1 MKFHPLA
8 SLAKATATATALTLS
23 LTLGG
28 AGTAPARAAGDAVS
42 AAKAALAKAQAPA
55 RAWDGP
61 TGGPKAQSGKFV
73 VYVSTDQQNGGA
85 LGVGNGVVEA
95 AKAIGWRSQVID
107 GQGTV
112 SGQAAAINQAIALKP
127 DGIVLGGIDAAGQK
141 TAVDRAVALGI
152 KIVGWHAGPKPGPID
167 DPKLFTNI
175 ETRAEDT
182 ATTTANYVIATS
194 DGKANVVILTD
205 SQYAIAVLKA
215 KTMQK
220 VVQACGTCSVLDYVD
235 SPIAESSTRMP
246 QVTVSLKQRF
256 GTKMNWILAINDLY
270 FDFAAPALRSAGV
283 GPGGPPQFV
292 SAGDGSVSAYGRI
305 RKGEYQVATIPEPL
319 NLHGW
324 QAVDELNRAIAGQ
337 PPSGYVTAAHLVT
350 KSNISADGGPN
361 NIFDPEN
368 GYRDKYKAI
377 WGVK

>member
-1 MKFHPLA
+1 MPMNAGRVNRIWLSA
-8 SLAKATATATALTLS
+8 ALS
-23 LTLGG
+23 VAIAGG
-28 AGTAPARAAGDAVS
+28 AVAAPARAADDALA
-42 AAKAALAKAQAPA
+42 AAKAALAKAAAPDKT
-55 RAWDGP
+55 WDGP
-61 TGGPKAQSGKFV
+61 TTGPKAQAGKFI
-73 VYVSTDQQNGGA
+73 VYVSTDQKNGGA

-112 SGQAAAINQAIALKP
+112 SGQAAAINQAISLKP
-127 DGIVLGGIDAAGQK
+127 DGIILGGVDAAGQK
-141 TAVDRAVALGI
+141 TAVDRATSLGI
-152 KIVGWHAGPKPGPID
+152 KVIGWHAGPKPGPID

-182 ATTTANYVIATS
+182 AATTADYVIATA

-215 KTMQK
+215 KTMEK
-220 VVQACGTCSVLDYVD
+220 LVKSCTTCSVLDYVD

-256 GTKMNWILAINDLY
+256 GSKMNYILAINDLY
-270 FDFAAPALRSAGV
+270 FDFMAPALRSAGV

-292 SAGDGSVSAYGRI
+292 SAGDGSVAAYNRI
-305 RKGEYQVATIPEPL
+305 RSGQYQVATIPEPL

-324 QAVDELNRAIAGQ
+324 QIVDELNRAIAGK

-350 KSNISADGGPN
+350 KENIGSDGGPL

>member
-1 MKFHPLA
+1 MRMR
-8 SLAKATATATALTLS
+8 SSKAFGAVVAMAIALS
-23 LTLGG
+23 G
-28 AGTAPARAAGDAVS
+28 AGAAPVLAAGDAVVS
-42 AAKAALAKAQAPA
+42 AKAALAKAQAPA
-55 RAWDGP
+55 RTWDGP
-61 TGGPKAQSGKFV
+61 TGGPKAQAGKLV

-85 LGVGNGVVEA
+85 LGVGNGVAEA
-95 AKAIGWRSQVID
+95 AKAIGWRSQIID

-141 TAVDRAVALGI
+141 TAIERATSLGI
-152 KIVGWHAGPKPGPID
+152 KVVGWHAGPKPGPID

-175 ETRAEDT
+175 ETRAQDT

-220 VVQACGTCSVLDYVD
+220 VVQTCGTCSVLDYVD

-256 GTKMNWILAINDLY
+256 GPKLTWILAINDLY

-305 RKGEYQVATIPEPL
+305 RKGDYQVATIPEPL

-337 PPSGYVTAAHLVT
+337 PASGYVTAAHLVT
-350 KSNISADGGPN
+350 KQNITVDGGPN

>member
-1 MKFHPLA
+1 MKNGH
-8 SLAKATATATALTLS
+8 
-23 LTLGG
+23 
-28 AGTAPARAAGDAVS
+28 PARLAAVLGTSVLVACIGVTPPVFAAGDAVA

-55 RAWDGP
+55 RVWDGP
-61 TGGPKAQSGKFV
+61 TSGPKAQSAKFV

-141 TAVDRAVALGI
+141 TAIARAVGQGI
-152 KIVGWHAGPKPGPID
+152 KVVGWHAGPKPGPID
-167 DPKLFTNI
+167 EPKLFTNI

-182 ATTTANYVIATS
+182 AATTADYVIATS
-194 DGKANVVILTD
+194 DGKANAVILTD

-220 VVQACGTCSVLDYVD
+220 AVESCKTCSVLDYVD

-246 QVTVSLKQRF
+246 QVSVSLKQRF
-256 GTKMNWILAINDLY
+256 GAKLTWILAINDLY
-270 FDFAAPALRSAGV
+270 FDFAAPALRAAGV
-283 GPGGPPQFV
+283 GPDGPPQFV
-292 SAGDGSVSAYGRI
+292 SAGDGSISAYNRI

-324 QAVDELNRAIAGQ
+324 QAVDEINRALAGG

-350 KSNISADGGPN
+350 KENIASDGGPQ
-361 NIFDPEN
+361 NIFDPGN

>member
-1 MKFHPLA
+1 MKLRGPGRLA
-8 SLAKATATATALTLS
+8 ARIALGALVAATTAV
-23 LTLGG
+23 
-28 AGTAPARAAGDAVS
+28 PVRAADDAV
-42 AAKAALAKAQAPA
+42 AAARAALAKAAAPV
-55 RAWDGP
+55 RAWNGP
-61 TGGPKAQSGKFV
+61 GSGPKAQAGKFV

-95 AKAIGWRSQVID
+95 AKTIGWRSQVID

-112 SGQAAAINQAIALKP
+112 SGQAAAINGAIALKP
-127 DGIVLGGIDAAGQK
+127 DGIVLGGIDAVGQK
-141 TAVDRAVALGI
+141 TAVDRAVRLGI
-152 KIVGWHAGPKPGPID
+152 KVVGWHAGPKPGPID
-167 DPKLFTNI
+167 DPELFTNV

-182 ATTTANYVIATS
+182 AATTADYVIATS
-194 DGKANVVILTD
+194 GGKANAVILTD

-220 VVQACGTCSVLDYVD
+220 LIEGCKTCSILDYVD

-246 QVTVSLKQRF
+246 KVTLSLKGRF
-256 GTKMNWILAINDLY
+256 GPKLTWILAINDRY

-292 SAGDGSVSAYGRI
+292 SAGDGSSSAYNRI
-305 RKGEYQVATIPEPL
+305 RTGTYQVATIPEPL

-324 QAVDELNRAIAGQ
+324 QIVDELNRALAGQ

-350 KSNISADGGPN
+350 KQNIGTDGGPQ
-361 NIFDPEN
+361 NIFDPDN

-377 WGVK
+377 WGKMSAAR

>member
-1 MKFHPLA
+1 MRIGRPSRQA
-8 SLAKATATATALTLS
+8 AIIAL
-23 LTLGG
+23 G
-28 AGTAPARAAGDAVS
+28 ALISGTGAVPGRAAGDAVA
-42 AAKAALAKAQAPA
+42 AAKAALAKAAAPVK
-55 RAWDGP
+55 AWAGP
-61 TGGPKAQSGKFV
+61 TSGPKPQAGKFV
-73 VYVSTDQQNGGA
+73 VYVSTNQQNGGA

-95 AKAIGWRSQVID
+95 AKVIGWRSQVVD
-107 GQGTV
+107 GRGSV
-112 SGQAAAINQAIALKP
+112 SGQTAAINAAIALRP
-127 DGIVLGGIDAAGQK
+127 DGIVLGGIDAVGQK
-141 TAVDRAVALGI
+141 TAVDRAVNLGI
-152 KIVGWHAGPKPGPID
+152 KVVGWHAGPKPGPVD
-167 DPKLFTNI
+167 DPKLFTNV

-182 ATTTANYVIATS
+182 AATTANYVIATS
-194 DGKANVVILTD
+194 EGKANVVIVTD
-205 SQYAIAVLKA
+205 SQYTIAVLKA

-220 VVQACGTCSVLDYVD
+220 LIEGCKTCSVLDYVD

-256 GTKMNWILAINDLY
+256 GPKLTWILAINDLY

-292 SAGDGSVSAYGRI
+292 SAGDGSVSAYNRI
-305 RKGEYQVATIPEPL
+305 RTGAYQVATIPEPL

-324 QAVDELNRAIAGQ
+324 QIVDELNRAIAGQ

-350 KSNISADGGPN
+350 KQNIGGDGGPQ
-361 NIFDPEN
+361 NIFDPDN

>member
-1 MKFHPLA
+1 MTIGLRYA
-8 SLAKATATATALTLS
+8 GISLALGVLLATSAVLPA
-23 LTLGG
+23 G
-28 AGTAPARAAGDAVS
+28 AAEDAIA
-42 AAKAALAKAQAPA
+42 AAKAALAKSGAPVTK
-55 RAWDGP
+55 WDGP
-61 TGGPKAQSGKFV
+61 TTGPKAQAGKFI
-73 VYVSTDQQNGGA
+73 VYVSTNQQNGGA

-112 SGQAAAINQAIALKP
+112 SGQAAAIDQAIALKP
-127 DGIVLGGIDAAGQK
+127 DGIVLGGVDAAGQK
-141 TAVDRAVALGI
+141 TAIARAASLGI

-167 DPKLFTNI
+167 DPKVFTNI

-182 ATTTANYVIATS
+182 ATTTANYVIAKS

-220 VVQACGTCSVLDYVD
+220 VVEDCKTCSVLDYVD
-235 SPIAESSTRMP
+235 SPLAEASTRMP
-246 QVTVSLKQRF
+246 QVTISLKQRF
-256 GTKMNWILAINDLY
+256 GTKMNWILGINDLW
-270 FDFAAPALRSAGV
+270 FDFMAPALRSAGV

-305 RKGEYQVATIPEPL
+305 RDGQYQVATIPEPL

-324 QAVDELNRAIAGQ
+324 QAVDEVNRAIAGQ

-350 KSNISADGGPN
+350 KENIGVDGGAQ
-361 NIFDPEN
+361 NIFDPGN

>member
-1 MKFHPLA
+1 MKIGRPTRLA
-8 SLAKATATATALTLS
+8 AFIALGALIAGATA
-23 LTLGG
+23 G
-28 AGTAPARAAGDAVS
+28 PVRAADDALA
-42 AAKAALAKAQAPA
+42 AAKAALAKAAAPA

-61 TGGPKAQSGKFV
+61 TSGPKAQAGKFV

-127 DGIVLGGIDAAGQK
+127 DGIVLGGIDAVGQK
-141 TAVDRAVALGI
+141 TAVDRAVSLGI
-152 KIVGWHAGPKPGPID
+152 KVVGWHAGPKPGPLD
-167 DPKLFTNI
+167 DPKLFTNV

-182 ATTTANYVIATS
+182 AATTAHYVIATS
-194 DGKANVVILTD
+194 AGKANAVILTD

-220 VVQACGTCSVLDYVD
+220 LIEGCKTCSVLDYVD

-256 GTKMNWILAINDLY
+256 GPKLTWILAINDLY

-292 SAGDGSVSAYGRI
+292 SAGDGSISAYNRI
-305 RKGEYQVATIPEPL
+305 RTGAYQVATIPEPL

-324 QAVDELNRAIAGQ
+324 QIVDELNRAIAGQ

-350 KSNISADGGPN
+350 KQNIGSDGGPQ
-361 NIFDPEN
+361 NIFDPDN
-368 GYRDKYKAI
+368 GYRDKYKGI

>member
-1 MKFHPLA
+1 MKLVHSLRLGCLLLSGLLA
-8 SLAKATATATALTLS
+8 
-23 LTLGG
+23 GG
-28 AGTAPARAAGDAVS
+28 ITGAPASAAGDALA

-55 RAWDGP
+55 RKWDGP
-61 TGGPKAQSGKFV
+61 TSGPKAQTGKFI
-73 VYVSTDQQNGGA
+73 VYVSTDEKNGGA

-95 AKAIGWRSQVID
+95 AKAIGWRTQTID

-112 SGQAAAINQAIALKP
+112 SGQAAALNQAIALKP
-127 DGIVLGGIDAAGQK
+127 DGIVLGGIDALGQK
-141 TAVDRAVALGI
+141 TAIARATSLGI
-152 KIVGWHAGPKPGPID
+152 KVVGWHAGPKPGPID

-182 ATTTANYVIATS
+182 ATTTANYVIAVS
-194 DGKANVVILTD
+194 NGKANVVILTD

-220 VVQACGTCSVLDYVD
+220 VVQACPTCSVLDYVD

-256 GTKMNWILAINDLY
+256 GPKLTWILAINDLY

-305 RKGEYQVATIPEPL
+305 RNGQYQVATIPEPL

-324 QAVDELNRAIAGQ
+324 QAVDELNRAIAGKA
-337 PPSGYVTAAHLVT
+337 PSGYVTAAHLVT
-350 KSNISADGGPN
+350 KSNIASDGGPN
-361 NIFDPEN
+361 NIFDPGN

>member
-1 MKFHPLA
+1 LRIKIGRPSRLA
-8 SLAKATATATALTLS
+8 ALAALAALI
-23 LTLGG
+23 
-28 AGTAPARAAGDAVS
+28 AGTAAGPVQAADDAVA
-42 AAKAALAKAQAPA
+42 AAKAALAKAAAPA
-55 RAWDGP
+55 RTWDGP
-61 TGGPKAQSGKFV
+61 ASGPKAQPGKFV

-127 DGIVLGGIDAAGQK
+127 DGIVLGGIDAVGQK
-141 TAVDRAVALGI
+141 TAVDRAVSLGI
-152 KIVGWHAGPKPGPID
+152 KVVGWHAGPKPGPFD
-167 DPKLFTNI
+167 DPKLFTNV

-220 VVQACGTCSVLDYVD
+220 LVESCKTCSVLDYVD

-256 GTKMNWILAINDLY
+256 GPKLTWILAINDLY

-292 SAGDGSVSAYGRI
+292 SAGDGSVSAYNRI
-305 RKGEYQVATIPEPL
+305 RTGAYQVATIPEPL

-324 QAVDELNRAIAGQ
+324 QIVDELNRAVAGQ

-350 KSNISADGGPN
+350 KQNIGTDGGPQ
-361 NIFDPEN
+361 NIFDPDN
-368 GYRDKYKAI
+368 GYRDKYKGI

>member
-1 MKFHPLA
+1 VALA
-8 SLAKATATATALTLS
+8 VLMASSAFTPALAVD
-23 LTLGG
+23 
-28 AGTAPARAAGDAVS
+28 DAVT
-42 AAKAALAKAQAPA
+42 AAKAALTKAAAPA
-55 RAWDGP
+55 KIWDGP
-61 TGGPKAQSGKFV
+61 TGGPKAQAGKFV

-112 SGQAAAINQAIALKP
+112 SGQAAALNQAIALKP

-141 TAVDRAVALGI
+141 TAVARAVSLGI
-152 KIVGWHAGPKPGPID
+152 KVVGWHAGPKPGPMD

-220 VVQACGTCSVLDYVD
+220 VVQSCTTCSVLDYVD

-246 QVTVSLKQRF
+246 QVTISLRQRF
-256 GTKMNWILAINDLY
+256 GAKMTYALAINDLY
-270 FDFAAPALRSAGV
+270 FDFMAPALRSAGV
-283 GPGGPPQFV
+283 SASGPPQFV
-292 SAGDGSVSAYGRI
+292 SAGDGSISAYGRI
-305 RKGEYQVATIPEPL
+305 RDGQYQVATIPEPL

-350 KSNISADGGPN
+350 KANIAFDGGPQ
-361 NIFDPEN
+361 NIFDPGN

>member
-1 MKFHPLA
+1 MKIGQWNHF
-8 SLAKATATATALTLS
+8 ATRVAFAMLMAGSALT
-23 LTLGG
+23 
-28 AGTAPARAAGDAVS
+28 PALAADDAVT
-42 AAKAALAKAQAPA
+42 AAKAALAKAAAPA
-55 RAWDGP
+55 KTWDGP
-61 TGGPKAQSGKFV
+61 TSGPKAQPGKFV
-73 VYVSTDQQNGGA
+73 VYVSTDQKNGGA
-85 LGVGNGVVEA
+85 LGVGSGVVEA

-112 SGQAAAINQAIALKP
+112 SGQAAALNQAIALKP

-141 TAVDRAVALGI
+141 TAIDRAVSLGI
-152 KIVGWHAGPKPGPID
+152 KIVGWHAGPKPGPMD

-182 ATTTANYVIATS
+182 ATTTANYVIATA

-220 VVQACGTCSVLDYVD
+220 VVQACKTCSVLDYVD

-246 QVTVSLKQRF
+246 QVTISLKQRF
-256 GTKMNWILAINDLY
+256 GAKMNYILAINDLY
-270 FDFAAPALRSAGV
+270 FDFMAPALRSAGV
-283 GPGGPPQFV
+283 GPSGPPQFV

-305 RKGEYQVATIPEPL
+305 RDGQYQVATIPEPL

-324 QAVDELNRAIAGQ
+324 QIVDELNRAIAGQ

-350 KSNISADGGPN
+350 KANIGLDGGPQ
-361 NIFDPEN
+361 NIFDPGN
-368 GYRDKYKAI
+368 GYRDKYQAI